1 MSQHEAPAFDMR
13 SAVRSLL
20 EGQISRRMF
29 LARLMQVGIAAPAA
43 NAVLAAVLPQ
53 PAVAAGSRQVR
64 GLTGGEL
71 TVEFLR
77 EWQIP
82 YVFGLGGSEEVGFL
96 DALVDQDHLHYVL
109 ALHEGSALS
118 MADGYA
124 RATGKPA
131 FVNLH
136 SVAGA
141 SYALGPMVNAYK
153 DRTPLVVTVGRQATD
168 LRGSDA
174 FLEAV
179 NLHMLPRDYT
189 RWTWDVLSAASIPE
203 SLRRAFLMARVPPGG
218 PTFVTVSKDLWEQKV
233 AEAEILPPDRSPV
246 DVEIRPGDATVEE
259 LVRLLLSAE
268 APLII
273 AGREV
278 ALHDATRELA
288 EIAELLGATVMGDV
302 PASHSSIGFPTTHP
316 QYGGLFTLEPGLP
329 KQYDLLWSV
338 GGTMF
343 TLFDKATAPQL
354 PPGTRVIHSSIDAS
368 QIGRNYPVDLA
379 VTGHAKSTLSR
390 VLEALRQHTLPP
402 QRLVARRERA
412 TEHHDGWRA
421 RMEDRV
427 RKAWDDD
434 PISPERYSSELNQ
447 RLAADA
453 SVVCELATSDRFVW
467 QHMDFL
473 QTRLGRTHITSAG
486 GCLGWGIGAA
496 IGAKIARPE
505 RQVALLVGDGS
516 LQFGIQ
522 ALWSAARYE
531 VPVAIFIWNNMAYQ
545 ANRNALHRYGG
556 RSAASGKYVGCYL
569 GAPEIDH
576 VRIAQ
581 GYGVEAEK
589 LPAPPTLELEST
601 AAWVPLHPADPTYW
615 MSRFSLGS
623 AARTRPGMTTSR
635 LRGNKREPAQ
645 SVRERVKHRPASGRP
660 APCAHR

>member
-1 MSQHEAPAFDMR
+1 MSRQASKAFNMR
-13 SAVRSLL
+13 SAVASLL
-20 EGQISRRMF
+20 DGGMSRRRF
-29 LARLMQVGIAAPAA
+29 LARLMQIGIAAPAA

-53 PAVAAGSRQVR
+53 PAIAAGARQVND
-64 GLTGGEL
+64 LTGGEL

-96 DALVDQDHLHYVL
+96 DALVDQGDLHYVL

-124 RATGKPA
+124 RLTGKPA

-153 DRTPLVVTVGRQATD
+153 DRTPLVITVGRQATA

-189 RWTWDVLSAASIPE
+189 RWTWDVLTAASIPE

-218 PTFVTVSKDLWEQKV
+218 PTFVTVSKDLWEQQV
-233 AEAEILPPDRSPV
+233 ADAEILPPERSPV
-246 DVEIRPGDATVEE
+246 DAEIRPDESTIAE
-259 LVRLLLSAE
+259 LVRLLLSAK

-273 AGREV
+273 AGREI
-278 ALHDATRELA
+278 ALHDAHQELA
-288 EIAELLGATVMGDV
+288 GIAELLGATVMGDV
-302 PASHSSIGFPTTHP
+302 PASHSPIAFPTQHP
-316 QYGGLFTLEPGLP
+316 HYRGLFTLERDTAYE
-329 KQYDLLWSV
+329 YDLLWSV

-343 TLFDKATAPQL
+343 TLFDKASAPKL
-354 PPGTRVIHSSIDAS
+354 PPGTRIVHSSIDGT

-379 VTGHAKSTLSR
+379 VTGHAKTTLSR
-390 VLEALRQHTLPP
+390 VLESLREQPLPE
-402 QRLVARRERA
+402 RTVAPRRERVTQQHEA
-412 TEHHDGWRA
+412 WRS
-421 RMEDRV
+421 RMHEKV
-427 RKAWDDD
+427 RAAWDDD
-434 PISPERYSSELNQ
+434 PISPERYAAELDR
-447 RLAADA
+447 RLAPDA
-453 SVVCELATSDRFVW
+453 IAVCELATSDRFVW
-467 QHMDFL
+467 QHIDFL
-473 QTRLGRTHITSAG
+473 QTPHGRTHVTSAG

-496 IGAKIARPE
+496 IGAKIARPQ

-531 VPVAIFIWNNMAYQ
+531 VPVAIFVWNNVAYQ

-556 RSAASGKYVGCYL
+556 RSAATGMYIGCWL

-576 VRIAQ
+576 VRIAE
-581 GYGVEAEK
+581 GYGVEAERVSS
-589 LPAPPTLELEST
+589 PGA
-601 AAWVPLHPADPTYW
+601 
-615 MSRFSLGS
+615 LGS
-623 AARTRPGMTTSR
+623 GIDRC
-635 LRGNKREPAQ
+635 LRAVE
-645 SVRERVKHRPASGRP
+645 SGRP
-660 APCAHR
+660 YLLDVSIRPRFGGADSTWHGSFSIARVQGGAA